1 MTTLTYNNHT
11 TSGTIGYRNYRDE
24 LVGKEQFSI
33 NYTNDGMTLNAQ
45 CELQEF
51 ALQRHVNIA
60 MDDRWLPTHGDLS
73 LKRHHK
79 FLLNSEFDVSN
90 ELIKVHN
97 QRAGEECLEQAIPNT
112 PGIKHLGLHP
122 LQGDALITK
131 QLPHIL
137 RPNKYYSIPAV
148 TNSVSENGLED
159 KQASLLNIALAY
171 CGIEPVKVTAGQF
184 MARRYKLCW
193 HPKWPPAY
201 LWTMVDEP
209 VFLKMVWSHVPY
221 WYELMEV
228 EKATPVLT
236 EAANASRLPTHLIQ
250 QLAG

>member
-1 MTTLTYNNHT
+1 MTTLALNSRVTR
-11 TSGTIGYRNYRDE
+11 GTIGYRNHRDE
-24 LVGKEQFSI
+24 LVGKEQFAI
-33 NYTNDGMTLNAQ
+33 NYGQHGMTLDAR
-45 CELQEF
+45 CELQEY

-60 MDDRWLPTHGDLS
+60 MNDRWLPTHGDLS
-73 LKRHHK
+73 LKRQRK
-79 FLLNSEFDVSN
+79 FLLNSEFAVSN
-90 ELIKVHN
+90 EQIKIHN
-97 QRAGEECLEQAIPNT
+97 QRAGEQSIEQAIPNT

-131 QLPHIL
+131 QLPNIL
-137 RPNKYYSIPAV
+137 RANKYYSIPAV
-148 TNSVSENGLED
+148 TNSVSENGVDD
-159 KQASLLNIALAY
+159 KQASLLNIAVAY
-171 CGIEPVKVTAGQF
+171 SGIEPVKVAAGQF
-184 MARRYKLCW
+184 IARRYKLCW

-209 VFLKMVWSHVPY
+209 IFLKMVWPQVPY

-228 EKATPVLT
+228 EKATPAMP